1 MTRASSQAVREAEL
15 GVPGPYRTATF
26 ARLNQPLSAVL
37 GSPTAKVFEAI
48 GVRTVEDLMQH
59 TPRHYVSGTQTT
71 RLANLRV
78 GERVALIARV
88 GSMHRA
94 GVDPRLRLEVVL
106 TDGHD
111 TLDVTF
117 FGREHLVSYWQRQ
130 LSRGDRGIFVGKVG
144 TFQNKPQLTH
154 PDFVMLDAEGRIVG
168 RADETKRAMADVV
181 TRSGMIGLYPAS
193 AKLPTWQIAACAWLV
208 LDSLQALPDPLP
220 EWVRVQADL
229 MDLLAAFEQLHRPT
243 SPQLVARAQRRLKYQ
258 EALNLQVTMAYRR
271 AAASRRTA
279 PPIVPVSG
287 GLLDALDA
295 RLPFTL
301 TSGQRQVSSEI
312 LADLGRNRPMQR
324 LLQGEVGSGKTV
336 VALRAMLAVVDAG
349 HQAALLAPTEV
360 LAVQH
365 YRSVLDLLGPLA
377 FAGQLGAP
385 EVATKVALLTGSTG
399 AGQRQQ
405 ALSDIANGA
414 AGIVVGTHALLQD
427 AVRFQHLGLV
437 VVDEQHRFGVEQ
449 RARLADQGTTQPH
462 ELVLTATPIP
472 RSVAMTVFGDL
483 EVSTL
488 AEIPQGRQ
496 EVQTTVV
503 HARRHPAWV
512 DRAWQRI
519 REEVVAGRQAFV
531 VCPRI
536 SAQDADPVGTDGIGS
551 ASATVEDTYRR
562 LADGPL
568 TGLRIDMLHGKLTSA
583 VKDEVMTSFAAG
595 ELDVLVATMVV
606 EVGVDIPNAS
616 MMVVLDA
623 DRFGISQLHQLRG
636 RIGRGPHPGVC
647 LLVTAVPEDTP
658 AYERLTAVAASRD
671 GFQLAEL
678 DLAQR
683 REGDVLGAE
692 QAGTHSTLRLLR
704 VLDDADIIAT
714 SREIA
719 ERLVAQDPDRQDPY
733 LDDMVTSVERRVDS
747 EWLERG

>member
-1 MTRASSQAVREAEL
+1 MTRGSSQPVREAEL
-15 GVPGPYRTATF
+15 GVPGPYRTATY
-26 ARLNQPLSAVL
+26 ARLNRPLSAVL
-37 GSPTAKVFEAI
+37 GDRTAKVFEAI

-71 RLANLRV
+71 RLADLRV

-88 GSMHRA
+88 AAMHRA

-111 TLDVTF
+111 TLNVTF
-117 FGREHLVSYWQRQ
+117 FGREHLIGYWQRQ

-144 TFQNKPQLTH
+144 TFQHRPQLTH
-154 PDFVMLDAEGRIVG
+154 PDFVMLDTQGHIVG

-181 TRSGMIGLYPAS
+181 TRSGVIGLYPAS

-208 LDSLQALPDPLP
+208 LDDLQGLQDPLP
-220 EWVRVQADL
+220 AWVRAQADV
-229 MDLLAAFEQLHRPT
+229 MDLLAAFEQLHRPS
-243 SPQLVARAQRRLKYQ
+243 SPELVAPAQRRLKYQ
-258 EALNLQVTMAYRR
+258 EALSLQVTMAYRR
-271 AAASRRTA
+271 AAANRRTA
-279 PPIVPVSG
+279 PPIVPVRD

-301 TSGQRQVSSEI
+301 TSGQQQVGSEI
-312 LADLGRNRPMQR
+312 FADLSRNHPMQR

-336 VALRAMLAVVDAG
+336 VALRAMLAAVDAG
-349 HQAALLAPTEV
+349 YQTALLAPTEV
-360 LAVQH
+360 LAIQH
-365 YRSVLDLLGPLA
+365 YRSILDLLGPLA
-377 FAGQLGAP
+377 SAGQLGAP
-385 EVATKVALLTGSTG
+385 EVSTKAVLLTGSTG
-399 AGQRQQ
+399 AAERQQ
-405 ALSDIANGA
+405 ALAEIGDGT

-427 AVRFQHLGLV
+427 AVHFRDLGLV

-449 RARLADQGTTQPH
+449 RARLAGQGTIQPH

-483 EVSTL
+483 AVSTL

-496 EVQTTVV
+496 QVQTTVV
-503 HARRHPAWV
+503 HAGRHPGWV

-519 REEVVAGRQAFV
+519 REEVMAGRQAFV

-536 SAQDADPVGTDGIGS
+536 SAQDADPGGTDEPKP
-551 ASATVEDTYRR
+551 ASATVEDTYRL
-562 LADGPL
+562 LAAGPL
-568 TGLRIDMLHGKLTSA
+568 NGLRIGMLHGKQTPA
-583 VKDEVMTSFAAG
+583 TKDEVMTRFAAG
-595 ELDVLVATMVV
+595 ELDVLVATMVI

-636 RIGRGPHPGVC
+636 RIGRGPYPGVC
-647 LLVTAVPEDTP
+647 LLVTGMPEDSP
-658 AYERLTAVAASRD
+658 AYERLTAVAASRN
-671 GFQLAEL
+671 GFELAEL

-683 REGDVLGAE
+683 REGDVLGAD

-704 VLDDADIIAT
+704 VLDDADIIAA

-719 ERLVAQDPDRQDPY
+719 ERLVAEDPDRRDPY